1 MTNETKR
8 SVYFPEG
15 YFPICKCNSCGE
27 PYDPAN
33 GHICGRGPTRSGCAN
48 VNAITARTRSDD

>member
-1 MTNETKR
+1 MTNNGKR

-33 GHICGRGPTRSGCAN
+33 GHICGRGPDPFR
-48 VNAITARTRSDD
+48 VRERERDDGEDQKR